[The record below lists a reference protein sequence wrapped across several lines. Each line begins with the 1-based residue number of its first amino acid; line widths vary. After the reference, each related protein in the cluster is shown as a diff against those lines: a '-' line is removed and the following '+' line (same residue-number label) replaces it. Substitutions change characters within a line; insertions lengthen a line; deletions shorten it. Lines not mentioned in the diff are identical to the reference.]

1 MIINSINKINTVLE
15 LNFKSDFKQET
26 LLLLKVSQLAL
37 FIKN

>member
-1 MIINSINKINTVLE
+1 MIINSIKINTVLE
-15 LNFKSDFKQET
+15 LNFKSGFKQET